1 MIIMWLTK
9 SRIGRRIQP
18 YRMKEKSVG
27 LTAKP
32 GRATGLI
39 ALFLCCASS
48 PLAAMGSAFYSR
60 EVHTTHHLSA
70 GCSVEDGVYY
80 LSAYRLYRSPRGI
93 ARFPDG
99 GRARCVLFWQTRHCS
114 SGI

>member
-1 MIIMWLTK
+1 M
-9 SRIGRRIQP
+9 
-18 YRMKEKSVG
+18 G

-32 GRATGLI
+32 GRATGWI

-99 GRARCVLFWQTRHCS
+99 GRARYLLFWQTRHCS